1 MRLPNSGLPEFGI
14 MIVQVGNSRLGCADP
29 ESRPG
34 PALDFRV
41 RSLSDKIGVV
51 NFAQSSRPG
60 LTVGAAATDWSRHAE
75 RLSLGSKRSAD
86 KPFGANGGIFMQMS
100 NEGIIVILF
109 VGLVAGWLAGKIVR
123 GTGFGIIG
131 DILVGIAG
139 ALVASYL
146 FPRLGIH
153 LGTGLLSE
161 IIYSAIGA
169 ILLLLIVRLIRTGG
183 RF

>member
-1 MRLPNSGLPEFGI
+1 MALVNRGGL
-14 MIVQVGNSRLGCADP
+14 
-29 ESRPG
+29 
-34 PALDFRV
+34 
-41 RSLSDKIGVV
+41 
-51 NFAQSSRPG
+51 
-60 LTVGAAATDWSRHAE
+60 
-75 RLSLGSKRSAD
+75 
-86 KPFGANGGIFMQMS
+86 MQMS
-100 NEGIIVILF
+100 NEGILVILF

-146 FPRLGIH
+146 FPKLGIH
-153 LGTGLLSE
+153 LGTGLVSK

-169 ILLLLIVRLIRTGG
+169 IVLLLIVRLLRTGG